1 MTTPKDAL
9 KTALQLLLSGRSI
22 DAPTAKAIGL
32 VDEVTD
38 GDALIRA
45 TELARDFITGTD
57 GSVLKSAFDGRQAA
71 VQSWESPSRFPEELL
86 EDEEIQTLIGALKHS
101 GREKAVDKILNALRI
116 GFEQGMS
123 KGLEAEAKF
132 FAEAVVAHDE
142 GKAGIEAFLKKQAK
156 PLPPRA
162 RKRITKEEEQAL
174 LASGDLL
181 AIDAPFFPGVTKIP
195 KYQYAL
201 AVVRD
206 EKTGAIPHGD
216 PIKAEIKT
224 ITTVPEPSPNEV
236 LLYMLTSEINFNDIW
251 GIQGIPVSQ
260 MEGNDQDIYITG
272 SGGLALIAAVGSEV
286 LREGRLKVGD
296 MVTVYSGQSDLLSPQ
311 AALDP
316 MFCDFKIQGYETGD
330 GSHQQFM
337 VSQAPQCHKKPQDL
351 TLEAA
356 GSYVLNVGTVYRAL
370 FTTLQIESHKSIF
383 IEGAATGTGNE
394 ALKIAVKSGLN
405 VIGLVSSEERGKQVE
420 AQGAKYVNRKE
431 KSIEKIFTKIPEK
444 PSDIKKWAKA
454 GEAFL
459 KKIKSQNG
467 GKLVD
472 YAISHA
478 GEQSFP
484 RTFQALAQGGTLAFY
499 GASSGY
505 HFTFLGKK
513 GSSTPDAMLS
523 KVRFR
528 ANESALCYYGTSVD
542 KSGIVDSVGLE
553 IIETLRERKARIVVA
568 CYTNAQ
574 KEFIESLGFGDSIKG
589 VISIEAMKVR
599 YQEDFEWNKTMKALP
614 DARKETAEFKE
625 AVQEFNDKV
634 FKPFGSEVGKALR
647 SPDNPRGN
655 PDIVFERAGHD
666 ALAVSTA
673 AVKPFTGK
681 VIYCEDMNG
690 KRYSFY
696 APQVWMRQR
705 RIYMPSANIFGTHLC
720 NANEV
725 SVMNDMVDAGI
736 IEITE
741 PYVVSF
747 DEISQAHQDMW
758 ENKHK
763 AGNYVGNHCLPQ
775 RGLKTKEELFNAWS
789 LSITNAKV

>member
-1 MTTPKDAL
+1 MTTRETL

-22 DAPTAKAIGL
+22 DASTAKDIGL
-32 VDEVTD
+32 VDELAD

-45 TELARDFITGTD
+45 TELARDFISGEN
-57 GSVLKSAFDGRQAA
+57 GHALKVAFAHRQAA
-71 VQSWESPSRFPEELL
+71 VQSWETPTPFPEDILR
-86 EDEEIQTLIGALKHS
+86 DEEIQTLIGALQHS
-101 GREKAVDKILNALRI
+101 GRGKAVDKILNALRI
-116 GFEQGMS
+116 GFEQGIS
-123 KGLEAEAKF
+123 KGIEAEAKF
-132 FAEAVVAHDE
+132 FAEAVVSREE
-142 GKAGIEAFLKKQAK
+142 GKAGIEAFLNKQAK

-162 RKRITKEEEQAL
+162 RKKISAEEEASL
-174 LASGDLL
+174 LAQGDLL
-181 AIDAPFFPGVTKIP
+181 PIDAPFFPGVTKIP

-216 PIKAEIKT
+216 PIKAEVKT
-224 ITTVPEPSPNEV
+224 ITIVPKPSPNEV

-260 MEGNDQDIYITG
+260 MEGNDQDVYITG

-286 LREGRLKVGD
+286 LREGRLKIGD

-356 GSYVLNVGTVYRAL
+356 GSYVLNVGTVFRAL
-370 FTTLQIESHKSIF
+370 FTTLQIESNKSIF

-394 ALKIAVKSGLN
+394 ALKISVKSGLN
-405 VIGLVSSEERGKQVE
+405 VIGLVSSEERGKSIVS
-420 AQGAKYVNRKE
+420 QGAKFVNRKE
-431 KSIEKIFTKIPEK
+431 KSIEKIFTKIPET
-444 PSDIKKWAKA
+444 PSDIKRWAKQ
-454 GEAFL
+454 GDGFL

-513 GSSTPDAMLS
+513 GASTPDAMLS
-523 KVRFR
+523 KIRFR

-542 KSGIVDSVGLE
+542 KSGIVDAVGLE

-568 CYTNAQ
+568 CYSNAQ

-589 VISIEAMKVR
+589 VISIEAMKIR
-599 YQEDFEWNKTMKALP
+599 YQEDFEWNNTMKSLP
-614 DARKETAEFKE
+614 DARKETAKFKE

-634 FKPFGSEVGKALR
+634 FKPFGGEVGKALR

-655 PDIVFERAGHD
+655 PDVVFERANHD

-673 AVKPFTGK
+673 VVKPFTGK
-681 VIYCEDMNG
+681 VIYSEEMNG

-736 IEITE
+736 IEISE

-747 DEISQAHQDMW
+747 DEIPQAHQDMW

-763 AGNYVGNHCLPQ
+763 AGNYVGNHAIPQ

-789 LSITNAKV
+789 LKK

>member
-1 MTTPKDAL
+1 MTQHQAL

-22 DAPTAKAIGL
+22 DASAAKSIGL
-32 VDEVTD
+32 IDELAE
-38 GDALIRA
+38 GDAVIRA
-45 TELARDFITGTD
+45 TELARDFITGAD
-57 GSVLKSAFDGRQAA
+57 GTALKSAFQARQAA
-71 VQSWESPSRFPEELL
+71 VQSWESPRPFPDALL
-86 EDEEIQTLIGALKHS
+86 NDDDIQTLIGALKHS
-101 GREKAVDKILNALRI
+101 GREKAVEKILNALRL

-123 KGLEAEAKF
+123 KGIEAEAKF
-132 FAEAVVAHDE
+132 FAEAVVARDE
-142 GKAGIEAFLKKQAK
+142 GKAGIEAFLNKQSK

-162 RKRITKEEEQAL
+162 RKKISQEEERAL
-174 LASGDLL
+174 LATGDLL
-181 AIDAPFFPGVTKIP
+181 AVDAPFFPGVTKIP

-206 EKTGAIPHGD
+206 EKTGTIPHGD
-216 PIKAEIKT
+216 PIKAEVKV

-260 MEGNDQDIYITG
+260 MEQNDQDVYVTG

-296 MVTVYSGQSDLLSPQ
+296 LVTVYSGQSDLLSPQ

-316 MFCDFKIQGYETGD
+316 MFCDFRIQGYETGD

-337 VSQAPQCHKKPQDL
+337 VAQAPQCHKKPQDL

-356 GSYVLNVGTVYRAL
+356 GSYVLNVGTVFRAL
-370 FTTLQIESHKSIF
+370 YTTLQVESGKSIF

-394 ALKIAVKSGLN
+394 ALKLALKNNMN
-405 VIGLVSSEERGKQVE
+405 VIGLVSSDERGKQIE
-420 AQGAKYVNRKE
+420 AKGAKYINRKE

-444 PSDIKKWAKA
+444 PSDIKKWAKS

-459 KKIKSQNG
+459 KKIKSLNG

-472 YAISHA
+472 YAVSHA

-484 RTFQALAQGGTLAFY
+484 RTFQALAQGGTLTFY

-513 GSSTPDAMLS
+513 GTSTPDAMLS
-523 KVRFR
+523 KIRFR

-542 KSGIVDSVGLE
+542 KSGIVDEIGLE

-589 VISIEAMKVR
+589 VISLEAMRLR
-599 YQEDFEWNKTMKALP
+599 YQDDFEWQAPMKALP
-614 DARKETAEFKE
+614 DARKETAKFKE
-625 AVQEFNDKV
+625 AVQEFNEKT

-673 AVKPFTGK
+673 VVKPFTGK
-681 VIYCEDMNG
+681 VLYCEEMNST
-690 KRYSFY
+690 RYSFY

-720 NANEV
+720 NAYEV
-725 SVMNDMVDAGI
+725 SVMNNMVDAGL
-736 IEITE
+736 IEISE

-747 DEISQAHQDMW
+747 DEIPQAHQDMW

-763 AGNYVGNHCLPQ
+763 AGNYVGNHAIPQ

-789 LSITNAKV
+789 LKK

>member
-1 MTTPKDAL
+1 MTPKDAL

-22 DAPTAKAIGL
+22 DAPTARAIGL

-57 GSVLKSAFDGRQAA
+57 GSVLKSAFEARQAA
-71 VQSWESPSRFPEELL
+71 IALWESPSRFPEELL
-86 EDEEIQTLIGALKHS
+86 QDEEIQTLIGALKHS

-123 KGLEAEAKF
+123 KGIEAEAKF

-181 AIDAPFFPGVTKIP
+181 PIDAPFFPGVTKIP

-216 PIKAEIKT
+216 PIKAEVKT

-260 MEGNDQDIYITG
+260 MESNDQDVYITG

-296 MVTVYSGQSDLLSPQ
+296 LVTVYSGQSDLLSPQ

-370 FTTLQIESHKSIF
+370 FTTLQIESNKSIF

-394 ALKIAVKSGLN
+394 ALKISVKSGLN
-405 VIGLVSSEERGKQVE
+405 AIGLVSSEERGKSIVS
-420 AQGAKYVNRKE
+420 QGAKYVNRKE
-431 KSIEKIFTKIPEK
+431 KSIEKIFTKIPET

-472 YAISHA
+472 YAVSHA

-484 RTFQALAQGGTLAFY
+484 RTFQALAQGGTLTFY

-513 GSSTPDAMLS
+513 GASTPDAMLS
-523 KVRFR
+523 KIRFR

-542 KSGIVDSVGLE
+542 KSGIVDEVGLE

-589 VISIEAMKVR
+589 VISIEAMKLR
-599 YQEDFEWNKTMKALP
+599 YQDDFEWHKTMKALP
-614 DARKETAEFKE
+614 DARTETAKFKE

-634 FKPFGSEVGKALR
+634 FKPFGGEVGKALR

-725 SVMNDMVDAGI
+725 SVMNDMVDAGV
-736 IEITE
+736 IEISE

-747 DEISQAHQDMW
+747 DEIPQAHQDMW

-763 AGNYVGNHCLPQ
+763 AGNYVGNHAIPQ

-789 LSITNAKV
+789 LKK

>member
-1 MTTPKDAL
+1 MTMTHRETL
-9 KTALQLLLSGRSI
+9 KTALHILLSGRSL
-22 DAPTAKAIGL
+22 DADTAKDIGL
-32 VDEVTD
+32 VDELAD

-45 TELARDFITGTD
+45 TELARAFITGEN
-57 GSVLKSAFDGRQAA
+57 GQALKTAFEQRQIA
-71 VQSWESPSRFPEELL
+71 VQAWESPTHFPEEILH
-86 EDEEIQTLIGALKHS
+86 DEEIQTLINALKHS
-101 GREKAVDKILNALRI
+101 GRAKAVEKILTALRT
-116 GFEQGMS
+116 GFEQGFS
-123 KGLEAEAKF
+123 KGIETEAKL
-132 FAEAVVAHDE
+132 FASAVVAPDE
-142 GKAGIEAFLKKQAK
+142 GKTGIEDFLNKKSK
-156 PLPPRA
+156 PLPPRPW
-162 RKRITKEEEQAL
+162 RVKITPEEEKEL
-174 LASGDLL
+174 LAKGDLL
-181 AIDAPFFPGVTKIP
+181 PIDAPFFPGVTKIP

-216 PIKAEIKT
+216 PIKAEVKI

-260 MEGNDQDIYITG
+260 MEQNDQDVYITG
-272 SGGLALIAAVGSEV
+272 SGGLGLIVAVGSEV

-316 MFCDFKIQGYETGD
+316 MFCDFRIQGYETGD

-370 FTTLQIESHKSIF
+370 FTTLQIESGKSIF

-405 VIGLVSSEERGKQVE
+405 AIGLVSSDERGKQIE

-431 KSIEKIFTKIPEK
+431 KSLEKIFTKIPEK
-444 PSDIKKWAKA
+444 PSEIKKWAKD

-459 KKIKSQNG
+459 KKVKSLNG

-472 YAISHA
+472 YAVSHA

-484 RTFQALAQGGTLAFY
+484 RTFQALAQGGTLTFY

-513 GSSTPDAMLS
+513 GTSTPDAMLS
-523 KVRFR
+523 KIRFR

-542 KSGIVDSVGLE
+542 KSGIVDEVGLE

-568 CYTNAQ
+568 CYTDAQ
-574 KEFIESLGFGDSIKG
+574 KEFIESLGFGDAIKG
-589 VISIEAMKVR
+589 VISLEAMKRR
-599 YQEDFEWNKTMKALP
+599 YQEDFEWQAPMKALP
-614 DARKETAEFKE
+614 DARKETAKFKE
-625 AVQEFNDKV
+625 AVQEFNEKT

-673 AVKPFTGK
+673 VVKPFTGK
-681 VIYCEDMNG
+681 VLYCEEMNG

-720 NANEV
+720 NAHEV
-725 SVMNDMVDAGI
+725 SVMNDMVDAGV

-747 DEISQAHQDMW
+747 DEIPQAHQDMW

-763 AGNYVGNHCLPQ
+763 AGNYVGNHCIPQ

-789 LSITNAKV
+789 LKK

>member
-1 MTTPKDAL
+1 MTTRDTL
-9 KTALQLLLSGRSI
+9 KTALHILLSGRSL
-22 DAPTAKAIGL
+22 DAETAKDIGL
-32 VDEVTD
+32 VDELAD

-45 TELARDFITGTD
+45 TELAREFVSGED
-57 GSVLKSAFDGRQAA
+57 GQALKTAFEQRQIA
-71 VQSWESPSRFPEELL
+71 VQAWESPTRFPEEILH
-86 EDEEIQTLIGALKHS
+86 DAEIQTLINALKHS
-101 GREKAVDKILNALRI
+101 GRAKAVEKILTALRT
-116 GFEQGMS
+116 GFEQGFS
-123 KGLEAEAKF
+123 KGIETEAKL
-132 FAEAVVAHDE
+132 FANAVASHDE
-142 GKAGIEAFLKKQAK
+142 GKAGIEDFLNKKSK

-162 RKRITKEEEQAL
+162 HKIISKEEEQSL

-181 AIDAPFFPGVTKIP
+181 PVDAPFFPGVTKIP

-236 LLYMLTSEINFNDIW
+236 LLYMLTSEVNFNDIW

-260 MEGNDQDIYITG
+260 MEGNDQDVYITG
-272 SGGLALIAAVGSEV
+272 SGGLGLIAAVGSEV

-337 VSQAPQCHKKPQDL
+337 VAQAPQCHKKPQDL

-356 GSYVLNVGTVYRAL
+356 GSYVLNVGTVFRAL
-370 FTTLQIESHKSIF
+370 FTTLQIESGKSIF

-394 ALKIAVKSGLN
+394 ALKISVKSGLN
-405 VIGLVSSEERGKQVE
+405 VIGLVSSEERGKQIE

-431 KSIEKIFTKIPEK
+431 KSLEKIFTKIPEK
-444 PSDIKKWAKA
+444 PSEIKKWAKD

-459 KKIKSQNG
+459 KKVKSLNG

-472 YAISHA
+472 YAVSHA

-484 RTFQALAQGGTLAFY
+484 RTFQALAQGGTLTFY

-513 GSSTPDAMLS
+513 GTSTPDAMLS
-523 KVRFR
+523 KIRFR

-542 KSGIVDSVGLE
+542 KSGIVDEVGLE

-568 CYTNAQ
+568 CYSNAQ

-589 VISIEAMKVR
+589 VISIESMKIR
-599 YQEDFEWNKTMKALP
+599 YQDDFEWNETMKALP
-614 DARKETAEFKE
+614 DARKETAKFKE

-634 FKPFGSEVGKALR
+634 FKPFGGEVGKALR

-673 AVKPFTGK
+673 VVKPFTGK
-681 VIYCEDMNG
+681 VLYCEEMNG

-725 SVMNDMVDAGI
+725 SVMNDMVDAGV

-747 DEISQAHQDMW
+747 DEIPQAHQDMW

-763 AGNYVGNHCLPQ
+763 AGNYVGNHCIPQ

-789 LSITNAKV
+789 LKK

>member
-1 MTTPKDAL
+1 MTTRETL

-22 DAPTAKAIGL
+22 DASTAKDIGL
-32 VDEVTD
+32 VDELAD

-45 TELARDFITGTD
+45 AELARDFISGEN
-57 GSVLKSAFDGRQAA
+57 GHALKAAFAHRQAA
-71 VQSWESPSRFPEELL
+71 VQSWETPATFPEDILR
-86 EDEEIQTLIGALKHS
+86 DEEIQTLIGALQHS
-101 GREKAVDKILNALRI
+101 GRGKAVDKILNALRI
-116 GFEQGMS
+116 GFEQGIS
-123 KGLEAEAKF
+123 KGIEAEAKF
-132 FAEAVVAHDE
+132 FAEAVVSREE
-142 GKAGIEAFLKKQAK
+142 GKAGIEAFLNKQAK

-162 RKRITKEEEQAL
+162 RKKISPEEEASL
-174 LASGDLL
+174 LAQGDLL
-181 AIDAPFFPGVTKIP
+181 PADAPFFPGVTKIP

-216 PIKAEIKT
+216 PIKAEVKA

-260 MEGNDQDIYITG
+260 MEQNDQDVYITG

-286 LREGRLKVGD
+286 LREGRLKIGD

-356 GSYVLNVGTVYRAL
+356 GSYVLNVGTVFRAL
-370 FTTLQIESHKSIF
+370 FTTLQIESNKSIF

-394 ALKIAVKSGLN
+394 ALKISVKSGLN
-405 VIGLVSSEERGKQVE
+405 AIGLVSSEERGKSIVS
-420 AQGAKYVNRKE
+420 QGAKFVNRKE
-431 KSIEKIFTKIPEK
+431 KSIEKIFTKIPET
-444 PSDIKKWAKA
+444 PSAIKKWAKQDD
-454 GEAFL
+454 GFL

-472 YAISHA
+472 YAVSHA

-513 GSSTPDAMLS
+513 GASTPDAMLS
-523 KVRFR
+523 KIRFR

-568 CYTNAQ
+568 CYSNAQ

-589 VISIEAMKVR
+589 VISIEAMKIR

-614 DARKETAEFKE
+614 DARKETAKFKE

-634 FKPFGSEVGKALR
+634 FKPFGGEVGKALR

-655 PDIVFERAGHD
+655 PDLVFERANHD

-673 AVKPFTGK
+673 VVKPFTGK
-681 VIYCEDMNG
+681 VIYAEEMNG

-725 SVMNDMVDAGI
+725 SVMNDMVDAGV
-736 IEITE
+736 IEISE
-741 PYVVSF
+741 PYIVSF
-747 DEISQAHQDMW
+747 DEIPQAHQDMW

-763 AGNYVGNHCLPQ
+763 AGNYVGNHAIPQ

-789 LSITNAKV
+789 LKK

>member
-1 MTTPKDAL
+1 MTMTKYNAL

-22 DAPTAKAIGL
+22 DADTAKKIGI
-32 VDEVTD
+32 VDELTD
-38 GDALIRA
+38 GDAVIRA
-45 TELARDFITGTD
+45 TELARQFITGTD
-57 GSVLKSAFDGRQAA
+57 GQSLKSAFEARRAA
-71 VQSWESPSRFPEELL
+71 VQLWESPIQFPESLL
-86 EDEEIQTLIGALKHS
+86 QDPDIQTLIGALKHS
-101 GREKAVDKILNALRI
+101 GREKAVEKILHALRI
-116 GFEQGMS
+116 GFEQGFS
-123 KGLEAEAKF
+123 KGIETEAKL
-132 FAEAVVAHDE
+132 FAQAVVAHNE
-142 GKAGIEAFLKKQAK
+142 GKAGIEAFLNKQAK
-156 PLPPRA
+156 PLPPRPL
-162 RKRITKEEEQAL
+162 RVKITPEQEKEL
-174 LASGDLL
+174 LAKGDLL

-216 PIKAEIKT
+216 PIKAEQKV
-224 ITTVPEPSPNEV
+224 ITSVPEPSPNEV

-260 MEGNDQDIYITG
+260 METNDQDIYITG
-272 SGGLALIAAVGSEV
+272 SGGLALIVAVGSEV

-356 GSYVLNVGTVYRAL
+356 GSYVLNVGTVFRAL
-370 FTTLQIESHKSIF
+370 FTTLQIESNKSIF

-405 VIGLVSSEERGKQVE
+405 TIGLVSSEERGKRIE
-420 AQGAKYVNRKE
+420 AQGAKYINRKD
-431 KSIEKIFTKIPEK
+431 KSLEKIFTKIPEK
-444 PSDIKKWAKA
+444 PSDIKKWAKD

-459 KKIKSQNG
+459 KKVKSLNG

-472 YAISHA
+472 YAVSHA

-484 RTFQALAQGGTLAFY
+484 RTFQALAEGGTLTFY

-513 GSSTPDAMLS
+513 GTSTPDAMLS
-523 KVRFR
+523 KIRFR

-542 KSGIVDSVGLE
+542 KSGIVDKVGLE

-574 KEFIESLGFGDSIKG
+574 KEFVESLGFGDSIKG
-589 VISIEAMKVR
+589 VISLEAMKIR
-599 YQEDFEWNKTMKALP
+599 YQEDFEWHNTMKALP
-614 DARKETAEFKE
+614 DARQETAKFKA

-634 FKPFGSEVGKALR
+634 FKPFGGEVGKALR

-655 PDIVFERAGHD
+655 PDVVFERAGHD

-673 AVKPFTGK
+673 VVKPFTGK
-681 VIYCEDMNG
+681 VIYSEEMNG

-725 SVMNDMVDAGI
+725 SMMNDMVDAGV

-741 PYVVSF
+741 PYIVSF
-747 DEISQAHQDMW
+747 DEIPQAHQDMW

-763 AGNYVGNHCLPQ
+763 AGNYVGNHCIPQ
-775 RGLKTKEELFNAWS
+775 KGLKTKEELFNAWS
-789 LSITNAKV
+789 LRK